1 LQVVERLKER
11 LQRHDERVAETKAKT
26 MTADADQ
33 AKAWKDRRAE
43 QVELR
48 KINREII
55 RSKNAVAQAK
65 RDAKHN
71 KMVADRAEPIYMND
85 AEVQT
90 AVMETVDRILGTA
103 RGLADVHNAPTPGP
117 YKHRSLNVP
126 DDVLEPYLVSD
137 FERVMNGYVRAMA
150 PHLEMRRAF
159 GSSTL
164 QSQKDEILD
173 ASRVAINATKDN
185 AAKEKLRKAT
195 AAAIEDLDRMR
206 ERLLGTAGPKGD
218 AGLGFV
224 KAQRLVRGYNYIRL
238 LGSQALS
245 SMSDYGHVMSRYGL
259 GRTAVMTAK
268 FLTNIKA
275 NKLTRADAKRMGT
288 ALEWT
293 LDTRSDTLAE
303 IGDELSGSKAEQV
316 RGWMTNTFS
325 RATGMAT
332 WNSAMKAMTSALEQD
347 SIIRA
352 LRRADGPTKNETIKL
367 AQHGIGADDYE
378 RIRQQLVKYGDD
390 SDGLNRAR
398 TDMWDDKDA
407 ARKVED
413 AVAKAA
419 DIMVVTRGAGD
430 LPLLMDS
437 EIAKTLFQFKSFGMS
452 ATNRVLIPMAQGLAR
467 GDLASANGLMAML
480 SMGAMTYITKEIVA
494 GREPDLSP
502 GRVIAESLNWSG
514 ALAYLPDFYDPGAG
528 LVHAPRLS
536 RHSNRTPI
544 ETLLGPT
551 LGTAT
556 EAYGTVAGITDLG
569 MSQKDI
575 HRVRM
580 MLPLQNLFYLRRVIN
595 ALEGETG
602 EAIGAEGATRGTFI
616 NRVGAVEPVTEQ

>member
-1 LQVVERLKER
+1 
-11 LQRHDERVAETKAKT
+11 
-26 MTADADQ
+26 
-33 AKAWKDRRAE
+33 
-43 QVELR
+43 
-48 KINREII
+48 
-55 RSKNAVAQAK
+55 
-65 RDAKHN
+65 
-71 KMVADRAEPIYMND
+71 
-85 AEVQT
+85 
-90 AVMETVDRILGTA
+90 
-103 RGLADVHNAPTPGP
+103 
-117 YKHRSLNVP
+117 VP
-126 DDVLEPYLVSD
+126 DEVLEPYLVSD

-173 ASRVAINATKDN
+173 ASRVAIAATEDN
-185 AAKEKLRKAT
+185 AAKEKLRKET
-195 AAAIEDLDRMR
+195 AAALTDLDRMR

-224 KAQRLVRGYNYIRL
+224 KAQRLIRSYNYVRL

-259 GRTAVMTAK
+259 ARTAVMTAK
-268 FLTNIKA
+268 FLTNMKA
-275 NKLTRADAKRMGT
+275 NKLTRTDAKRMGT

-293 LDTRSDTLAE
+293 LDTRADTLAE
-303 IGDELSGSKAEQV
+303 IGDELSGSKLEQYA
-316 RGWMTNTFS
+316 GWATNTFS

-347 SIIRA
+347 AIIRA

-367 AQHGIGADDYE
+367 AQHGIGADSYDSV
-378 RIRQQLVKYGDD
+378 RAQLAKYGDD
-390 SDGLNRAR
+390 SDGMHRAR
-398 TDMWDDKDA
+398 TDMWDDKEA

-480 SMGAMTYITKEIVA
+480 SLGGMTYITKEIVA

-514 ALAYLPDFYDPGAG
+514 ALAYLPDFYDPVAG
-528 LVHAPRLS
+528 LVHGPRLS

-556 EAYGTVAGITDLG
+556 EAYGTVAGITDMG
-569 MSQKDI
+569 ISQKDI

-580 MLPLQNLFYLRRVIN
+580 MMPLQNLFYLRRVIN

-602 EAIGAEGATRGTFI
+602 EVLGAEGATRGTFI